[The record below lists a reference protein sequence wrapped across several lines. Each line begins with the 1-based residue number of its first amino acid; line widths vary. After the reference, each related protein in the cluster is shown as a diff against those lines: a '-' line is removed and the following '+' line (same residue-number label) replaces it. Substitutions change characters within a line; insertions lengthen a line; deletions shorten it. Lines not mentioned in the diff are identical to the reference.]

1 LELLVANEGASD
13 GEEGFMDVGASVVA
27 AIEAAMLVQPGDRAL
42 DHPAVFAE
50 PVAGPW
56 RNG

>member
-1 LELLVANEGASD
+1 MANEGASD